1 MVFELQKEP
10 YLKLYLACT
19 SRNFSSSF
27 PCKRLP
33 RSSMD
38 RNIIDEFA
46 NRVLM
51 FYKKSHVEKGTKQ
64 LG

>member
-51 FYKKSHVEKGTKQ
+51 FYKKVM
-64 LG
+64 